1 METNQILLIVIV
13 VLVSIIA
20 IFGIYFLVLYLMNR
34 KREKKVDNIF
44 DPTRLVEEESLMN
57 VMDEKRN
64 VEFKKNEEKFVN
76 NSEEVK
82 IISSG
87 LTREEKAN
95 PFNVDMTMHKKDNTP
110 IEVNDPNNKNKFI
123 K

>member
-13 VLVSIIA
+13 VLISIIV
-20 IFGIYFLVLYLMNR
+20 IIGIYFLILHLMN
-34 KREKKVDNIF
+34 KNREKKINNIF

-82 IISSG
+82 IIASG
-87 LTREEKAN
+87 LTQEQKTN
-95 PFNVDMTMHKKDNTP
+95 PFNVDMTMHKRDSTP
-110 IEVNDPNNKNKFI
+110 IEVKDPNNKNKFI